1 MLEAAAPGSNVRRAF
16 LRIGG
21 QSVAKQQLGLALRLG
36 CERIVC
42 IAHGLSPEI
51 IALQHVVEAQGKQF
65 HVIPGARPLLGLVT
79 ANDELIVLAD
89 GLFVSI
95 EQAAEL
101 LEQGQCVLTQ
111 PIDQGLAA
119 GFERIDLTNAA
130 AGAMRLPGRLVERI
144 NDLPADCDA
153 ASSLQRIALQA
164 GIRQRAI
171 GSQGGSGV
179 FWNLIRDE
187 TEAHEIEPLWVRQRL
202 GEGEP
207 ASISRFIA
215 RGLVKRLGPAML
227 HAGSGSRALGV
238 GAVAAMLLGLG
249 AGWFGLITLG
259 LGLLA
264 LGWIVHENSD
274 LLERIERDLPRRF
287 FGFRPAAIYALLFDG
302 ALVLLTGWA
311 TPLKP
316 WQPEHD
322 RYFAAFMLIALL
334 RIVTSF
340 TSPRT
345 AVWLGDRMLLCVIL
359 IGALLVG
366 LGDETTHIGAVV
378 LAIAGLAIPGF
389 KLRITRP

>member
-21 QSVAKQQLGLALRLG
+21 QSVARQQLALALQLG

-51 IALQHVVEAQGKQF
+51 IALQHLVEAQGKQF

-79 ANDELIVLAD
+79 ANDELVVLAD
-89 GLFVSI
+89 GLFVSTD
-95 EQAAEL
+95 QAAAL

-111 PIDQGLAA
+111 PIDQGLEA
-119 GFERIDLTNAA
+119 GFERIDLTSAA

-144 NDLPADCDA
+144 TDLPADCDA

-164 GIRQRAI
+164 GIRQRGISAPDAN
-171 GSQGGSGV
+171 GV
-179 FWNLIRDE
+179 FWNLIRSED
-187 TEAHEIEPLWVRQRL
+187 EAHGIEPRWVRQRL

-207 ASISRFIA
+207 ASISRWIA
-215 RGLVKRLGPAML
+215 KRLVRSLGPAML

-249 AGWFGLITLG
+249 AGWFGFAMLG
-259 LGLLA
+259 LGLCA
-264 LGWIVHENSD
+264 VGWLVHENGA
-274 LLERIERDLPRRF
+274 LMERIEREVPRQF
-287 FGFRPAAIYALLFDG
+287 VGFPPAKIYGLLFDFS
-302 ALVLLTGWA
+302 LVLLAGWA
-311 TPLKP
+311 TPVKP
-316 WQPEHD
+316 WQPQHD

-334 RIVTSF
+334 RILTSLAS
-340 TSPRT
+340 TH
-345 AVWLGDRMLLCVIL
+345 AAAWLRDRLLLCLAL
-359 IGALLVG
+359 IAALMVG
-366 LGDETTHIGAVV
+366 IGDEVTHIGAVLV
-378 LAIAGLAIPGF
+378 AIVGMAVPGF